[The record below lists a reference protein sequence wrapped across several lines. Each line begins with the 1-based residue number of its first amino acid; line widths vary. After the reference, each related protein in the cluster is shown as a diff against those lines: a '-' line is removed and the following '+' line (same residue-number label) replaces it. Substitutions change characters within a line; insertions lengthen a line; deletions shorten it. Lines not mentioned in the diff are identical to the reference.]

1 MVYNRIMEKL
11 EKRLESLDNSIIK
24 DVLTSE
30 EIDMVYN
37 VINSCP
43 EENKN
48 LHNNLGYKSYRV
60 SLPEEVRVKI
70 EKLVQK
76 FYGSEWI
83 LNDLVFSRY
92 SKTYGYVPKLHP
104 HFDNTFSDH
113 RLTFDL
119 QLFGSKP
126 WPIVVEGVNY
136 VLSDNEALIFSGTS
150 QVHWRENLEF
160 DEEDRFDMVF
170 CHFNNIKDEG
180 SVVTKEW
187 KDYMTKK
194 ELDWFYKMEISK
206 DPIKIEK

>member
-1 MVYNRIMEKL
+1 MEKL
-11 EKRLESLDNSIIK
+11 EKRLESMDNLIIK

-30 EIDMVYN
+30 EIDMIYN
-37 VINSCP
+37 VIDSCP
-43 EENKN
+43 EEMIS
-48 LHNNLGYKSYRV
+48 LHSNLGYNSYMV
-60 SLPEEVRVKI
+60 SLPEGVRIKI
-70 EKLVQK
+70 EKLVQEI
-76 FYGSEWI
+76 YGSDWT

-92 SKTYGYVPKLHP
+92 SKKYGYVPKLHP

-113 RLTFDL
+113 RITFDL

-126 WPIVVEGVNY
+126 WPIVIEGVKHT
-136 VLSDNEALIFSGTS
+136 LSDNNALIFSGTS

-170 CHFNNIKDEG
+170 CHFNNKKDEG
-180 SVVTKEW
+180 FMVTEEW

-194 ELDWFYKMEISK
+194 ELDWFYEIEISK